1 MDSCR
6 LSRLIKTAGSPLG
19 VLLTHTAPSSSLCRR
34 AAAKVLPQRNLDQRP
49 TETASRVRGEMIR
62 RSRRRWEMTAGS
74 SPATAARAAQS
85 AQDIRGLRPPLEH
98 GDLVTEDQDLGVLC
112 AV

>member
-1 MDSCR
+1 
-6 LSRLIKTAGSPLG
+6 
-19 VLLTHTAPSSSLCRR
+19 
-34 AAAKVLPQRNLDQRP
+34 
-49 TETASRVRGEMIR
+49 
-62 RSRRRWEMTAGS
+62 MTAGS